1 MSRNIRHLEALLYEE
16 RKRLG
21 AGKRLE
27 EVFRIGV
34 ADRNSMELGAVVV
47 VEQHEQ
53 RRFMDAVVEL
63 QSRLTALELPP
74 QIALAALASISQ
86 SLLGEYTGSD
96 EVKKAREV
104 MTHG

>member
-1 MSRNIRHLEALLYEE
+1 
-16 RKRLG
+16 
-21 AGKRLE
+21 
-27 EVFRIGV
+27 
-34 ADRNSMELGAVVV
+34 
-47 VEQHEQ
+47 
-53 RRFMDAVVEL
+53 MDAVVEL

-104 MTHG
+104 VTHG

>member
-1 MSRNIRHLEALLYEE
+1 
-16 RKRLG
+16 
-21 AGKRLE
+21 
-27 EVFRIGV
+27 
-34 ADRNSMELGAVVV
+34 MELGAVVV

-86 SLLGEYTGSD
+86 SILGEYTGSD